1 MNTRDARR
9 VRLNLPVDVI
19 LFNDDHTI
27 AGESNGR
34 LHDLS
39 RGGCAFYHRANLPVG
54 RRVELRIRLNES
66 LSKKLNKRELRAH
79 GAIIRSVPEAAGYLV
94 SVRFANRRKEAKA

>member
-1 MNTRDARR
+1 MNTRDGRR
-9 VRLNLPVDVI
+9 VKLNLQVDVI

-27 AGESNGR
+27 AGETNGR

-54 RRVELRIRLNES
+54 RRVELRIRLNDS
-66 LSKKLNKRELRAH
+66 LSRKLNKRELRAQ
-79 GAIIRSVPEAAGYLV
+79 GAIIRSIPEAAGYLL
-94 SVRFANRRKEAKA
+94 SVRFARKNR